1 MSVTIHE
8 LHAIEQSLKKS
19 IHDLVHEFGQA
30 DTFTVYSGLNE
41 LIRILRIQLS
51 ENQTLKGKVT
61 DLTKQL
67 RMMKQQN
74 TILNSGVRVNERE
87 HVREEPTFIRVTPAK
102 MTELVTTETIFKK
115 NTRNTRRELIAT
127 ATGTGA
133 NLQVNVEK
141 KNRPWMTEDF
151 GWAGKDAPSV
161 VNTGIRNNGRDVYN
175 DSSTTI
181 FSTLCNINVPVIE
194 EEKTNV
200 PVIEE
205 EKTNVPVIEEEKTNV
220 SIIEEEKT
228 NVPVIEEE
236 TIQEI
241 PVSKQFGT
249 TPKSTRRRKSQSFSI
264 ELFLQMDHST
274 KIMTLETLTLDNLK
288 NIFKHYNIS
297 GIALCKIKD
306 DFIKAIVE
314 NNFVVNEKKN
324 GRGRPKQI
332 ENVLNMIENIPTD
345 NLERRTYLG
354 RFTILNLKKVCSH
367 YKCKGVSKYNT
378 KETLL
383 RYMFENIEF

>member
-51 ENQTLKGKVT
+51 ENQTLKCKVT

-181 FSTLCNINVPVIE
+181 FSTLCNINVPV
-194 EEKTNV
+194 
-200 PVIEE
+200 
-205 EKTNVPVIEEEKTNV
+205 
-220 SIIEEEKT
+220 IEEEKT

-378 KETLL
+378 KESLL
-383 RYMFENIEF
+383 RYIFENIEF